1 MMLKDFAQSVE
12 SRKAFKKLGVE
23 KAATCDLDYIFSLA
37 RAAVEQRDGTGNWKA
52 CKDFARKCFKSAS
65 KRDTALGAIMSIIPS
80 DVYGSLISGGVMTI
94 LAVAN
99 EHEKRREAV
108 ESAMADIPKK
118 LDRVQRLSDVHV
130 WSKRLHETADGV
142 LAAIFSVLQRIID
155 DMTMDR
161 TAKFKSKLKFGSEDQ
176 VTGALSSLDD
186 SISDFQ
192 MELDICAQFRM
203 GRMHETIYANGAK
216 MSIIEKVVKGLSQD
230 LNEGNVKAVTKETI
244 EEHVCN
250 ALHRFYASNPHF
262 NPVNGGLKE
271 PLPKRR
277 QGDLEVRIPEQ
288 NNKIAEEWY
297 ESLQDFDPSPEKH
310 VIECMRA
317 GLGRL
322 TLEDREKSQW
332 IMSTPEVSNWLRL
345 DESNIL
351 GVRAENAPDGLYHP
365 LSFTAALL
373 TETLQ
378 RSTEFPVLSFFCG
391 IRTNEKFDRVLCGSL
406 AVLNSLNGQLL
417 KYFSQKRPGVDL
429 SLLQQENERLMKK
442 STQKPKYAVKL
453 FRGLLELLENDDVV
467 FIILDSWSRLLGD
480 RIEADKA
487 IEKLSQTTN
496 DFPHLAIKIL
506 VLDPLPSDSIHELAH
521 SVLYVPD
528 EIDGWK
534 NDVSLSLLKAS
545 NERMVEDLK
554 DVRNRK
560 REVDESD
567 SETSDQDW

>member
-1 MMLKDFAQSVE
+1 MLKDFAQSVE
-12 SRKAFKKLGVE
+12 SRKAFKRLGVE

-52 CKDFARKCFKSAS
+52 CKDFARKCLKSAG

-94 LAVAN
+94 LAIAN
-99 EHEKRREAV
+99 GHEKRREAV
-108 ESAMADIPKK
+108 ENAMADIPKK
-118 LDRVQRLSDVHV
+118 LDRVQRLSDVHI
-130 WSKRLHETADGV
+130 WSKRLHEKADGV
-142 LAAIFSVLQRIID
+142 LAAIFGVLQRIINHL
-155 DMTMDR
+155 MMDR

-176 VTGALSSLDD
+176 VTDALSSIDD

-192 MELDICAQFRM
+192 TELGICAQFRM
-203 GRMHETIYANGAK
+203 GRMHERINANGAK
-216 MSIIEKVVKGLSQD
+216 LSIIEKVVKGLSQD
-230 LNEGNVKAVTKETI
+230 FNGGNIKAVTNETI

-271 PLPKRR
+271 LYPSMR
-277 QGDLEVRIPEQ
+277 QDDHDVKLPEQ
-288 NNKIAEEWY
+288 NRKIVEAWH
-297 ESLQDFDPSPEKH
+297 ESLQDFDPSAENH

-317 GLGRL
+317 GLGQL

-332 IMSTPEVSNWLRL
+332 IMSTPEISNWLRL

-351 GVRAENAPDGLYHP
+351 GVRAENAPDGLHHP

-378 RSTEFPVLSFFCG
+378 RSTDFPVLSFFCG
-391 IRTNEKFDRVLCGSL
+391 IRTNEKFDRALCGPL

-417 KYFSQKRPGVDL
+417 KHFSQKRPSVDL
-429 SLLQQENERLMKK
+429 SLLQQENKRLMKK
-442 STQKPKYAVKL
+442 SVDKPKYAVRL
-453 FRGLLELLENDDVV
+453 FRGLLELLEDDDVV

-480 RIEADKA
+480 RTEADNV
-487 IEKLSQTTN
+487 IDNLSQTTK

-506 VLDPLPSDSIHELAH
+506 ILDPLPSDSIHESAF
-521 SVLYVPD
+521 SVLYVPE
-528 EIDGWK
+528 EIDSWK
-534 NDVSLSLLKAS
+534 NDVSMSLLKES

-554 DVRNRK
+554 NVRNSK
-560 REVDESD
+560 RELDESD

>member
-1 MMLKDFAQSVE
+1 
-12 SRKAFKKLGVE
+12 
-23 KAATCDLDYIFSLA
+23 
-37 RAAVEQRDGTGNWKA
+37 
-52 CKDFARKCFKSAS
+52 
-65 KRDTALGAIMSIIPS
+65 MSIIPS

-94 LAVAN
+94 LAIAN

-130 WSKRLHETADGV
+130 WSKRLHEKADGV
-142 LAAIFSVLQRIID
+142 LAAIFGVLQRIID

-203 GRMHETIYANGAK
+203 GRMHETINANGGK
-216 MSIIEKVVKGLSQD
+216 LSIIEKVVKGLSQD

-250 ALHRFYASNPHF
+250 ALHRFYASNPRF

-288 NNKIAEEWY
+288 NNRIVEEWY

-310 VIECMRA
+310 VTECMRA

-351 GVRAENAPDGLYHP
+351 CVRAENAPDGLYHP

-391 IRTNEKFDRVLCGSL
+391 IRTNEKFDRVLCGPL

-417 KYFSQKRPGVDL
+417 KHFSQKRPGVDL
-429 SLLQQENERLMKK
+429 SLLQQENKRLMKK

-453 FRGLLELLENDDVV
+453 FRGLLELLEDDDVV

-480 RIEADKA
+480 RMEADKV
-487 IEKLSQTTN
+487 IEKLSQNTK
-496 DFPHLAIKIL
+496 DASHLTIKIL
-506 VLDPLPSDSIHELAH
+506 VLDPLPSDSIHESAH

-560 REVDESD
+560 RELNESD

>member
-1 MMLKDFAQSVE
+1 M
-12 SRKAFKKLGVE
+12 
-23 KAATCDLDYIFSLA
+23 
-37 RAAVEQRDGTGNWKA
+37 
-52 CKDFARKCFKSAS
+52 
-65 KRDTALGAIMSIIPS
+65 PS
-80 DVYGSLISGGVMTI
+80 
-94 LAVAN
+94 
-99 EHEKRREAV
+99 
-108 ESAMADIPKK
+108 
-118 LDRVQRLSDVHV
+118 
-130 WSKRLHETADGV
+130 
-142 LAAIFSVLQRIID
+142 
-155 DMTMDR
+155 
-161 TAKFKSKLKFGSEDQ
+161 AKFKSKLKFGSEDQ
-176 VTGALSSLDD
+176 VTGALASLDD

-203 GRMHETIYANGAK
+203 GRMHETINSNGAK
-216 MSIIEKVVKGLSQD
+216 LSIIEKVVKGLSQD

-271 PLPKRR
+271 PLPKRQ

-288 NNKIAEEWY
+288 NNKIVEEWY

-351 GVRAENAPDGLYHP
+351 GVRAENALDGLYHP

-391 IRTNEKFDRVLCGSL
+391 IRTNEKFDRVLCGPL

-429 SLLQQENERLMKK
+429 SLLQQENKRLMKK

-453 FRGLLELLENDDVV
+453 FRGLLELLEDDDVV

-480 RIEADKA
+480 RIEADKV
-487 IEKLSQTTN
+487 IEKLSQTTK

-506 VLDPLPSDSIHELAH
+506 VLDPLPSDSIHESAH
-521 SVLYVPD
+521 SVLYVAE

-560 REVDESD
+560 REVDESE